1 MSADGVSAR
10 IVCVLLCEDD
20 EQLGDR
26 VADGLR
32 TAGFTVDLTRTLTD
46 AAQQC
51 GALLITARD
60 SPADRSEGSAGGVD
74 DFLAKPF
81 SLSELAGRVRALCAP
96 RRSPA
101 SPPLTV
107 GDLVV
112 DRLRRRVRR
121 AGVLLTMTT
130 REFSALELLAA
141 RAGTLVSATEI
152 AVVCGDAAV
161 DQVIAKLDRKLGP
174 PRILHASAAGYLLH
188 A

>member
-32 TAGFTVDLTRTLTD
+32 TAGFTVDLTRTRTD
-46 AAQQC
+46 AAV
-51 GALLITARD
+51 LITARD
-60 SPADRSEGSAGGVD
+60 SPADRSEGYAGGVD
-74 DFLAKPF
+74 DFLATPF

-96 RRSPA
+96 RRSPS

-141 RAGTLVSATEI
+141 RAGTLVSAAEI